1 MKRAPLLSWD
11 IYSEHLINFFKS
23 LRKKRE
29 VERLN
34 EFQNKFN
41 WDFQIEETLFKN
53 EYKAIVV
60 TDKNQ
65 KIIWVNEGFK
75 NMTGYSLS
83 FVKDKS
89 PKLLQGEKTSPKALQ
104 NIRDHLAKDA
114 VCETSMV
121 NYRKDG
127 SEYMCEIKIFP
138 ITNSDSKVEH
148 YLALENESHLN

>member
-1 MKRAPLLSWD
+1 MKRGPLLSWD
-11 IYSEHLINFFKS
+11 IYSEYIFKFLKS
-23 LRKKRE
+23 LRKKQE
-29 VERLN
+29 VEFLN
-34 EFQNKFN
+34 KLHSKYK

-53 EYKAIVV
+53 EYKALVI

-75 NMTGYSLS
+75 NMTGYSLN

-89 PKLLQGEKTSPKALQ
+89 PKLLQGQKTSQKALQ
-104 NIRDHLAKDA
+104 NIRKQLANNSI
-114 VCETSMV
+114 CEESMV

-138 ITNSDSKVEH
+138 IVNSNQKVEH
-148 YLALENESHLN
+148 YLALENESLLN